1 MSAAATDALFSV
13 GPLAVTEFTATSWG
27 IMAVLTVGAFTAT
40 RNIQKNPTGYQNV
53 VEFLIEGLYGFFEGM
68 LGPQRIKR
76 YFPLL
81 CTFFLF
87 ILFSNYIGLLPMAG
101 SGLYIPPTATLSVTA
116 ALAAIAVL
124 SVHVSGVMTNGL
136 AYFKH
141 FVQPMPFM
149 LPLNIVEE
157 IVKPVS
163 LAFRLYGNIF
173 GHELVVHTLMG
184 LSPWFVPVVIQMLGT
199 LTGGIQAF
207 VFTLLAATY
216 LAGATEQ
223 HH

>member
-1 MSAAATDALFSV
+1 
-13 GPLAVTEFTATSWG
+13 
-27 IMAVLTVGAFTAT
+27 
-40 RNIQKNPTGYQNV
+40 
-53 VEFLIEGLYGFFEGM
+53 
-68 LGPQRIKR
+68 
-76 YFPLL
+76 
-81 CTFFLF
+81 
-87 ILFSNYIGLLPMAG
+87 MAG

-116 ALAAIAVL
+116 ALAVIAL
-124 SVHVSGVMTNGL
+124 SSVHVFGVKTQGL

-141 FVQPMPFM
+141 FVQPMWFM

-184 LSPWFVPVVIQMLGT
+184 LSPWFVPVVIQLLGT

-207 VFTLLAATY
+207 VFTLLTATY